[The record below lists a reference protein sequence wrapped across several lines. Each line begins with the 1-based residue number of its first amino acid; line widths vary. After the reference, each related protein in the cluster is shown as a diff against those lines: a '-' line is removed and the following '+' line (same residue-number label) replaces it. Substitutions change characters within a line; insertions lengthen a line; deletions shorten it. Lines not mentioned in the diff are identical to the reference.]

1 MRQEMFGTLPDGTLY
16 TKRRNLAY
24 GRLYTAENPRIHSS
38 AAKDGYET
46 IPGVVCEFPFL
57 GAYVVSFRTD
67 KTMSGTHWGS
77 LGEVKENC
85 TIWIYFCKTLEKAQ
99 DRHYDMAYL
108 VNNIQQASDGRWYA
122 IVNVEENYPYCCF
135 RFNTYSDGTYV
146 QTAKIWDI
154 SMTYSAN
161 LHPYT
166 PAPEDD
172 ETVVLT
178 EGAG

>member
-1 MRQEMFGTLPDGTLY
+1 MNSEMFGTLPDGSLY

-24 GRLYTAENPRIHSS
+24 GHLYTAENPRVHSS
-38 AAKDGYET
+38 SAKDGYRK
-46 IPGVVCEFPFL
+46 IPGVVCEFPSPGTYML
-57 GAYVVSFRTD
+57 SFRTD
-67 KTMSGTHWGS
+67 RIMSGAHWGGR
-77 LGEVKENC
+77 GEVKENC

-99 DRHYDMAYL
+99 NHSCDYSYDRAYL
-108 VNNIQQASDGRWYA
+108 VNNIQQAPDARWYA
-122 IVNVEENYPYCCF
+122 TVNVEETYPYCCF

-161 LHPYT
+161 LYPYT

-172 ETVVLT
+172 ETVVI
-178 EGAG
+178 